1 MSNTTTD
8 FINAVYEELTKL
20 LNLGSEG
27 NPSIVMQMAWPGYAL
42 SPTDFRRSDAPNG
55 PYDVEAARE
64 ATSQLANIAPLFSR
78 ARFENS
84 GFEIDDLYEIVLSS
98 AIPVGATP
106 ETVGANPIYR
116 LFSDAQYELSQ
127 AKRGSPDDPNVF
139 YYPANATPNNWYD
152 ESATANWTSVSINS
166 SQVKP
171 ASSSSSALVK
181 SGLLDQVTP
190 SVWRMKPT
198 VKNAID
204 LKKDL
209 FAKNPLLT
217 KARVPA
223 VSPMSPMSP
232 VAPVSPTH
240 TLNPTVMKRT
250 LQPAVMPGGLPKVG
264 PMVTPDLFSHK
275 IVPTSRL
282 KAGGIDPSRVDLL
295 KRDLGCADLLQRV
308 VVRSV
313 LDKALPSKPPSP
325 QTDGFSIT
333 FKFCRVTLDRPWLKL
348 ALLSTPNWWM
358 FDTPVGTYSSGDS
371 TTNAGLFPFL
381 TTSFIAIRDLK
392 ITANWSAEDRANLTS
407 AASFGCFDLQDA
419 SVNNDTIE
427 VKGLQVIAFVSKLMP
442 RLPPQAPPV
451 A

>member
-1 MSNTTTD
+1 MSNTTD
-8 FINAVYEELTKL
+8 FINAVYEELTRL
-20 LNLGSEG
+20 LNLGSDG
-27 NPSIVMQMAWPGYAL
+27 NPSVVMQMAWPGYAL
-42 SPTDFRRSDAPNG
+42 SPTDFRRADAPSG
-55 PYDVEAARE
+55 PYDADAARE

-84 GFEIDDLYEIVLSS
+84 GFEIDDLYEIVLAS

-116 LFSDAQYELSQ
+116 LFSDAQYELMQ
-127 AKRGSPDDPNVF
+127 AKRGSHDDPNAF
-139 YYPANATPNNWYD
+139 YYPVNATPNNWYD
-152 ESATANWTSVSINS
+152 ESATANWVSVALNS

-171 ASSSSSALVK
+171 ASSSSSALVR
-181 SGLLDQVTP
+181 SGALDQVTP

-198 VKNAID
+198 MKSAID

-217 KARVPA
+217 KARVPS
-223 VSPMSPMSP
+223 VPPMSP
-232 VAPVSPTH
+232 VAPMSPAH
-240 TLNPTVMKRT
+240 TLNPSVMKRA
-250 LQPAVMPGGLPKVG
+250 LQPAVLPGGQPKVG
-264 PMVTPDLFSHK
+264 PTVSPELFSRK
-275 IVPTSRL
+275 IVPSSLL
-282 KAGGIDPSRVDLL
+282 KAGGIDPSRVDLM
-295 KRDLGCADLLQRV
+295 KRDLGCSDLLQRV
-308 VVRSV
+308 VVRSI
-313 LDKALPSKPPSP
+313 LDRALPSKPASP

-333 FKFCRVTLDRPWLKL
+333 FKFCRVTLDRPWFKL

-358 FDTPVGTYSSGDS
+358 FDTPVGAYSSGDPA
-371 TTNAGLFPFL
+371 TNAGMFPYV

-392 ITANWSAEDRANLTS
+392 ITANWSAEDRANLTT
-407 AASFGCFDLQDA
+407 AASFGCFDLHDA

>member
-42 SPTDFRRSDAPNG
+42 SPTDFRRADAPNG

-106 ETVGANPIYR
+106 ETVGTNPIYR

-152 ESATANWTSVSINS
+152 ESATGNWTSVSINS

-171 ASSSSSALVK
+171 ASSSNSALVK

-198 VKNAID
+198 MKNAID

-209 FAKNPLLT
+209 FAKNPALT

-223 VSPMSPMSP
+223 ITPMSP
-232 VAPVSPTH
+232 VRRWYLV
-240 TLNPTVMKRT
+240 
-250 LQPAVMPGGLPKVG
+250 
-264 PMVTPDLFSHK
+264 
-275 IVPTSRL
+275 
-282 KAGGIDPSRVDLL
+282 
-295 KRDLGCADLLQRV
+295 
-308 VVRSV
+308 
-313 LDKALPSKPPSP
+313 
-325 QTDGFSIT
+325 
-333 FKFCRVTLDRPWLKL
+333 
-348 ALLSTPNWWM
+348 
-358 FDTPVGTYSSGDS
+358 
-371 TTNAGLFPFL
+371 
-381 TTSFIAIRDLK
+381 
-392 ITANWSAEDRANLTS
+392 
-407 AASFGCFDLQDA
+407 
-419 SVNNDTIE
+419 
-427 VKGLQVIAFVSKLMP
+427 
-442 RLPPQAPPV
+442 
-451 A
+451 